1 MKIQR
6 TSIEYENRQQL
17 ASLKEQ
23 HVPAFK
29 GFGNVVLNVAGGM
42 MQGIENQGFLASFL
56 IQDALGMTAPRV
68 GAGFLRDKEVTG
80 VYNKQEG
87 FEVLGREGLTGP
99 CMMAVA
105 PIMLLLTARWGK
117 TTSVNSQLIKR
128 FGNSLKNII
137 SKPEF
142 DKNLLKE
149 ANKEKFKDVFYETNI
164 REMLENT
171 LGKENVTDKLVK
183 DIQTAVKAIDENPK
197 AKKQNIKDI
206 IEKINEAKY
215 STNSDLDLLGKV
227 KLGHSEKVSAYS
239 TSDAIDAMIKYCKD
253 AISLN
258 KNLETLDEAAAEN
271 IKNTSIGKRMVTN
284 ISTIFATLGV
294 LSVLPK
300 LYIRSSVSPGART
313 AMQMKEAKENNE
325 VNQLK
330 EDNVSDKKGEV
341 SFKGKDSILSKF
353 GKFISEHQKNE
364 RLASELEYNGHNFTN
379 TLMASLSL
387 FGLLLPRGMKAYNR
401 AQIDENGK
409 KDMTEIY
416 EILIRDVSSSL
427 AVVFAVPML
436 TRGLVSS
443 YENHSGFVLMNKDR
457 NMSNSK
463 KILDII
469 NPYSNSHV
477 MTNSEIKA
485 LYNGVDTKD
494 KMLNFCKYID
504 KNNGD
509 LQKILTKSE
518 KSELFLNDNDIKVSE
533 LEKLSKSDKNKKI
546 IEFFEKLEK
555 SEDNNKKI
563 VEVMQG
569 ASKGKANKIAS
580 FARGLNSIPA
590 VIATVFISPVI
601 LGWIIPRLTYA
612 NTRRLHAK
620 AEQEKQ
626 NKINT
631 AA

>member
-1 MKIQR
+1 MKIQK
-6 TSIEYENRQQL
+6 TSVEYENRQRNVAPKTQ
-17 ASLKEQ
+17 Q
-23 HVPAFK
+23 NTAFK
-29 GFGNVVLNVAGGM
+29 GFGGSVLNAAGGL

-80 VYNKQEG
+80 VYNTQEG

-105 PIMLLLTARWGK
+105 PIMLLLAARWGK

-128 FGNSLKNII
+128 FGNSLKSII
-137 SKPEF
+137 AKPEF

-149 ANKEKFKDVFYETNI
+149 ANKDKFKDVFYETNI

-183 DIQTAVKAIDENPK
+183 DIHTAVRTIDENPK

-227 KLGHSEKVSAYS
+227 KLGHSEKVSTYS
-239 TSDAIDAMIKYCKD
+239 TSDAIDAMIKYCND
-253 AISLN
+253 AITLN
-258 KNLETLDEAAAEN
+258 KNLEKLDEAAAEN

-313 AMQMKEAKENNE
+313 AMQLKEAKENNE
-325 VNQLK
+325 LNETK
-330 EDNVSDKKGEV
+330 EENNSNKKGEV
-341 SFKGKDSILSKF
+341 SFKGKDSMLSKF
-353 GKFISEHQKNE
+353 GKFISKHQKNE
-364 RLASELEYNGHNFTN
+364 KLASELEYNGHNFTN

-387 FGLLLPRGMKAYNR
+387 FGLLLPRGLRAYSR
-401 AQIDENGK
+401 AQVDENGK
-409 KDMTEIY
+409 KDKTEIY

-457 NMSNSK
+457 SMSKGK
-463 KILDII
+463 KFLDII

-509 LQKILTKSE
+509 LQKILAKSG
-518 KSELFLNDNDIKVSE
+518 KSELFLNDNAIRVSE
-533 LEKLSKSDKNKKI
+533 LDKLSKSDKNKKI

-555 SEDNNKKI
+555 SEDTNKKI
-563 VEVMQG
+563 AEVMKG
-569 ASKGKANKIAS
+569 AGKNKANKIAS

-620 AEQEKQ
+620 AAEEKQ

>member
-1 MKIQR
+1 MKIQK
-6 TSIEYENRQQL
+6 SSVEYDNRQRNVAPNVQ
-17 ASLKEQ
+17 Q
-23 HVPAFK
+23 NTAFK
-29 GFGNVVLNVAGGM
+29 GVGSSVLNAAGGL

-56 IQDALGMTAPRV
+56 IQDALGMTVPRV

-80 VYNKQEG
+80 EYNTQEG

-105 PIMLLLTARWGK
+105 PIMLLLSARWGK

-137 SKPEF
+137 AKPEF

-149 ANKEKFKDVFYETNI
+149 ANKDKFKDVFYKTNI

-171 LGKENVTDKLVK
+171 LGKENVTDKLVN
-183 DIQTAVKAIDENPK
+183 DIHTAVRTIDENPK

-206 IEKINEAKY
+206 IEKIDEAKY
-215 STNSDLDLLGKV
+215 ATGSDLDLLGKV
-227 KLGHSEKVSAYS
+227 KLGHSEKVSTYS

-253 AISLN
+253 AITLN
-258 KNLETLDEAAAEN
+258 KNLEKLDEATAEN

-300 LYIRSSVSPGART
+300 LYIRNAVSPGART
-313 AMQMKEAKENNE
+313 AMQLKEAKKNDE
-325 VNQLK
+325 VNEL
-330 EDNVSDKKGEV
+330 NNADKKGDV
-341 SFKGKDSILSKF
+341 SFKGKDSALSRL
-353 GKFISEHQKNE
+353 GKFVSKHQKNE
-364 RLASELEYNGHNFTN
+364 KLASELEYNGHNFTN

-387 FGLLLPRGMKAYNR
+387 FGLLLPRGLKAYNR
-401 AQIDENGK
+401 AQADENGK

-457 NMSNSK
+457 SMSKGK
-463 KILDII
+463 KFLDII

-509 LQKILTKSE
+509 LQKILAKSE
-518 KSELFLNDNDIKVSE
+518 KSELFLNDDAIKVSE

-555 SEDNNKKI
+555 SEGTNKKI
-563 VEVMQG
+563 TELMKG
-569 ASKGKANKIAS
+569 ANKGKANKIAS

-620 AEQEKQ
+620 AAEEKQ